1 MCWIKRIFIVVL
13 AVYVLPT
20 RAQVLLSRNHIFGP
34 GLSYGLGSGKEKN
47 LNDITAIRS
56 MGSSIHLGFH
66 YYRNIYGGLWGGG
79 GMAYTSYRWN
89 FTTHPQPEP
98 GYAPRAQYA
107 SQTQMV
113 RMPVELMQYL
123 SQNQGR
129 VFLQLGLTPAL
140 LTRKAQLRKQ
150 ELDADST
157 GFTTLLVTDNYQ
169 RLGMGFSIGIGIE
182 FETWDNMYARLSLQ
196 WQQQY
201 LRQRDHSV
209 DRVGGI
215 FLTAQYFWVQ

>member
-1 MCWIKRIFIVVL
+1 MYWIKRLFVVVL
-13 AVYVLPT
+13 AVNALPA

-34 GLSYGLGSGKEKN
+34 GLSYGLGWGKEKS

-56 MGSSIHLGFH
+56 MGSNMQLGFH

-79 GMAYTSYRWN
+79 GLTFSSYRWN
-89 FTTHPQPEP
+89 FTTHPLPSP

-107 SQTQMV
+107 AQTQML

-123 SQNQGR
+123 SQTQGR
-129 VFLQLGLTPAL
+129 LFLQFGLTPAL

-150 ELDADST
+150 ELGADST
-157 GFTTLLVTDNYQ
+157 GFATLLVTDQYQ
-169 RLGMGFSIGIGIE
+169 RFGMGFTMGIGIE
-182 FETWDNMYARLSLQ
+182 FETWDDTYARLALHI
-196 WQQQY
+196 QQQY
-201 LRQRDHSV
+201 LRQRNHSV